1 MVLRNPD
8 STYILYEYPVR
19 TANNWS
25 PTYIIWLLS
34 IIILCTVYIGSGESR
49 VQDKT
54 TYDDDGGALNK
65 QRFIS
70 PWLTSEWAPLW
81 CCWLA
86 GPLTINARRTIGTII
101 RAQGRNNLVHVSDE
115 EMSGEVLCST
125 EHMIMWFCK
134 VHLGWHGVVLTRTEK
149 QTDGT
154 IIESDIYVYVSNGCN
169 VEHHHN
175 NNKSDWSS
183 LVGM

>member
-19 TANNWS
+19 TTNNWS

-70 PWLTSEWAPLW
+70 P
-81 CCWLA
+81 
-86 GPLTINARRTIGTII
+86 
-101 RAQGRNNLVHVSDE
+101 
-115 EMSGEVLCST
+115 
-125 EHMIMWFCK
+125 
-134 VHLGWHGVVLTRTEK
+134 
-149 QTDGT
+149 
-154 IIESDIYVYVSNGCN
+154 
-169 VEHHHN
+169 
-175 NNKSDWSS
+175 
-183 LVGM
+183 